1 MRKLFTLLLAVAAS
15 VGTMFAWD
23 YERVKIDDLY
33 YNLDATSQTA
43 EVTYQLKWNENNY
56 KGLTD
61 ANIPASV
68 EFNSVTYSVTSIGN
82 EAFKDCS
89 GLTSMTIPN
98 SVTNIGSGAF
108 RYSSL
113 TSIIVENGNTVYDSR
128 NDCNAIIETATNT
141 LVAGCQNTIIPNSVT
156 SIGGY
161 AFEDCS
167 SLTSVTIPSSVTSI
181 GDGAFYGCS
190 GLPVENNLRY
200 ADTYLVEAVDRTL
213 SSYTIKEGTKWIG
226 SDAFWNCSSLT
237 SITIPN
243 SVTSIGGYA
252 FEDCSSLTSIT
263 IPNSVTSI
271 GENAFNGCTG
281 LISVTIG
288 NSVTSIGERAFYE
301 CTDLT
306 SVTIPNSVTSIG
318 FQAFDD
324 CSSLTSVTI
333 PNSVTSIGSS
343 AFSKCSGLT
352 SVVVEKGNSVY
363 DSRNNCNAI
372 IETATNTLIAGCQ
385 NTIIPNSV
393 TSIGESAFAFCS
405 GLTSV
410 TIGNSVTS
418 IGDLAFYHCSG
429 LTSVTIGN
437 SVTSIGDYAFLFCK
451 SLSSIYNYVTSPQVI
466 DSEVFGGG
474 EFEHDGVKYGPVD
487 KSKCKLYVPQESIN
501 FYKVALVWRDFKNIL
516 PIGAQTVDVT
526 TTTVTPSATTA
537 DIAWPQVSGAASYE
551 LVIKDKNGNVVCTL
565 VFDAEGRLNSINF
578 AAPGKD
584 HNRKQAQTAG
594 FAFSVTGLES
604 GTTYNY
610 TLTAKDSN
618 GKVLSTE
625 TGTFTTEGAPQ
636 GIDNTPF
643 PSGECRGEATKL
655 LHNGQ
660 ILILRGDKTYTL
672 TGVELK

>member
-1 MRKLFTLLLAVAAS
+1 MCPTHIREFIMRKLFTLLLAVAAS

-167 SLTSVTIPSSVTSI
+167 SLTS
-181 GDGAFYGCS
+181 
-190 GLPVENNLRY
+190 
-200 ADTYLVEAVDRTL
+200 
-213 SSYTIKEGTKWIG
+213 
-226 SDAFWNCSSLT
+226 
-237 SITIPN
+237 
-243 SVTSIGGYA
+243 
-252 FEDCSSLTSIT
+252 IT

-324 CSSLTSVTI
+324 CSSLTSVTIPNSVTSIGDYAFSGCTDLTSVTI